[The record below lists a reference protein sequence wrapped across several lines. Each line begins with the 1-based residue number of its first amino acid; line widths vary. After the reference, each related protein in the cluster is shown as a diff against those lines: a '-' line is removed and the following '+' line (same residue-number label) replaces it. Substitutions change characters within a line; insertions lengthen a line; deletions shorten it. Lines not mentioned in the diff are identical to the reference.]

1 MEATYQE
8 HRAPRYTYFV
18 DRPNISILCSKYECL
33 IIPEFFP
40 FNLQT
45 EQSGVEPPVLLQSDE
60 HTLGEEHQIILQVH
74 VVLFS
79 HQFPSAFQDPIY
91 TVQINFWM
99 DKNLHRSNFC
109 LNRTNGTGHLFD
121 MIRNWSTC
129 LAGLVPLLCRLML
142 TPEQLTRPQ
151 SSLSCL
157 YSLIIY

>member
-1 MEATYQE
+1 MEAVYQE

-18 DRPNISILCSKYECL
+18 DRPNISILCSKYERL

-79 HQFPSAFQDPIY
+79 HQFPSAF
-91 TVQINFWM
+91 
-99 DKNLHRSNFC
+99 
-109 LNRTNGTGHLFD
+109 
-121 MIRNWSTC
+121 
-129 LAGLVPLLCRLML
+129 
-142 TPEQLTRPQ
+142 
-151 SSLSCL
+151 
-157 YSLIIY
+157 